1 MYWYIFILSIC
12 IIVILYSNF
21 NYTEGFYIVATDAAG
36 AQDAAKGMAIE
47 AGNSLYQKYM
57 PQGSSHIRLNDRHK
71 DTLSQI
77 GVAVNPSNM
86 VFRDIS
92 SEDKEQVRSIY
103 SAAFHP
109 YGFRS
114 NTAEFI
120 PNPRIDDVN
129 SLLGDINFCK
139 QHVIDSGRTN
149 PFSNDKFNSICGI
162 CMTRGSIL
170 NDNTDFSYGTS
181 TSGTGVVVYPSDKN
195 FSLREHS
202 QANPSAHSAYCET
215 LDVETDLVGSVDINL
230 ITGLVINSNQ
240 YVATKEYL
248 TNANFIYVEDLSNC
262 TTGSGSKSTI
272 NQNIECTTSNTTF
285 IDATVTYGHFNKSCL
300 NGKEAGYSNSSTDM
314 KLSNCIDKR
323 SCSIT
328 QNFPIG
334 KRQWYLDATC
344 KVQEDTIPNGNLLSQ
359 RSSTNFKDSETFTS
373 EMLKFSYYWASPLSS
388 SNDIEKFTVY
398 GVCSVQKDTQVNIEY
413 CTHASFN
420 LTLHKLLQYS
430 HTATGFTHE
439 RPMQQFTLYRGN
451 NTIKLDVNSSISRG
465 NGLYFKIKDLG
476 GTTLSTLDN
485 TWKYTTGE
493 TEPFANPVV
502 LPDTSRLVSAVNIP
516 ISDGLNTNS
525 LSILKVAGNINP
537 FDFSTYLG
545 QMPIHY
551 YNSVTL
557 PSETLYMFAVFVV
570 ETFSAKV
577 GRQVQTQGN
586 SWANSATMREDYG
599 ADSEYILPNIKLYLT
614 VAGVEKEVSLHIQR
628 NGINMQTND
637 PIRGIIQNNKLACY
651 AFGTYVEYFPAG
663 TTNIR
668 LSIHGDERCGVLAG
682 VFDAKGVTD
691 SIASRTFLPNG
702 YPKSF
707 DGVWKTDPLEVYAV
721 MGPSDN
727 YFVTNTQAE
736 EVCKKYGSRQASSN
750 DLKEAWTQGAEWCAS
765 AWVSDVT
772 ETALYP
778 ITTLTQGGCGNGK
791 TGIMDYNPGSAGVTC
806 FGAKPSQATGKANGN
821 IIRPFNLKK
830 YYANDP

>member
-12 IIVILYSNF
+12 IIVILYINF
-21 NYTEGFYIVATDAAG
+21 KYTEGFYLENTNAAG
-36 AQDAAKGMAIE
+36 AEGVAKGMVAE
-47 AGNSLYQKYM
+47 AANSLYQTYM
-57 PQGSSHIRLNDRHK
+57 APGSGDIILNDRHK
-71 DTLSQI
+71 DTLSKI
-77 GVAVNPSNM
+77 GAAVNPSNM
-86 VFRDIS
+86 QFRDIS
-92 SEDKEQVRSIY
+92 SEDKEKVRSIY
-103 SAAFHP
+103 SAAFHSH
-109 YGFRS
+109 GFRS

-139 QHVIDSGRTN
+139 QHVIDSGHTN
-149 PFSNDKFNSICGI
+149 AFSNEKFNRICGI

-170 NDNTDFSYGTS
+170 NDNTEFSYATS
-181 TSGTGVVVYPSDKN
+181 TSGTGVVVYPSDKS
-195 FSLREHS
+195 FSLREHT
-202 QANPSAHSAYCET
+202 QANPSAHSAFCEE
-215 LDVETDLVGSVDINL
+215 LLVDSNLIETNVDINL

-248 TNANFIYVEDLSNC
+248 TNANFIHVEDLSNC
-262 TTGSGSKSTI
+262 RTGSGSKSTI
-272 NQNIECTTSNTTF
+272 DQTIECTTSNTTF
-285 IDATVTYGHFNKSCL
+285 INARVTYGHFNESCL
-300 NGKEAGYSNSSTDM
+300 KNADTGSNLSSTDM
-314 KLSNCIDKR
+314 ELTSCIGKQ

-328 QNFPIG
+328 QNFPMG
-334 KRQWYLDATC
+334 QRQWYLDATC
-344 KVQEDTIPNGNLLSQ
+344 KVQEDIIPDGRGLSK
-359 RSSTNFKDSETFTS
+359 RSYTNFNSGSFTS
-373 EMLKFSYYWASPLSS
+373 ILQSFNYYWASPLASHT
-388 SNDIEKFTVY
+388 DITKFTVY
-398 GVCSVQKDTQVNIEY
+398 GVCSVQKDTQVMIEY
-413 CTHASFN
+413 CTYASFN

-430 HTATGFTHE
+430 HNSTGFTHE
-439 RPMQQFTLYRGN
+439 TPVQNFTLYKGN
-451 NTIKLDVNSSISRG
+451 NTIKLDVTSSISTG
-465 NGLYFKIKDLG
+465 NGLYFIIKDLDG
-476 GTTLSTLDN
+476 KTISTLDN
-485 TWKYTTGE
+485 SWIFTTGQTE
-493 TEPFANPVV
+493 TFANPVA
-502 LPDTSRLVSAVNIP
+502 LPDISRLVPAVNIP
-516 ISDGLNTNS
+516 ISDSFNTNS

-537 FDFSTYLG
+537 ADFSTYLG

-577 GRQVQTQGN
+577 GRQVQTQGA
-586 SWANSATMREDYG
+586 SWANSSAMREDYG
-599 ADSEYILPNIKLYLT
+599 ADSEYILPNIKLHLT
-614 VAGVEKEVSLHIQR
+614 VAGVEKEVVMHIQR

-668 LSIHGDERCGVLAG
+668 MSIHGDERCGVLVG

-691 SIASRTFLPNG
+691 SIASRTFLPSG

-736 EVCKKYGSRQASSN
+736 AVCHKYGSRQASSK

-806 FGAKPSQATGKANGN
+806 FGPKPTQATAAANGN
-821 IIRPFNLKK
+821 TIRPFNLKK